1 MDFCDANG
9 IGYQIVLTKVDKSN
23 KSDVA
28 NLKSAILSKPRPA
41 ASSEILETSAEK
53 KIGIT
58 ALRAVIGIRD

>member
-41 ASSEILETSAEK
+41 ASAEILETSAEK
-53 KIGIT
+53 KIGIENI
-58 ALRAVIGIRD
+58 RKIIGVK